1 MDDELSSLETKITS
15 VVEICRQL
23 REENEKLREQIA
35 EADNEKKRMAETIQT
50 ARGRLE
56 SLLGQMPQT

>member
-1 MDDELSSLETKITS
+1 MDDEFSSLETKITS

-23 REENEKLREQIA
+23 REENDKLREQIA
-35 EADNEKKRMAETIQT
+35 EADGEKKRMAETIEI

-56 SLLGQMPQT
+56 SLLSQMPQS